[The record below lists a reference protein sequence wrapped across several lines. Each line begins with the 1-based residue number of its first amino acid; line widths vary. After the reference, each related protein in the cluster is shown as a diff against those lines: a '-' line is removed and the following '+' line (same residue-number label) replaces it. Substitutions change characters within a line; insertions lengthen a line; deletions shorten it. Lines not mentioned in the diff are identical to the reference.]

1 MKLNYVL
8 IAILLILPFALFA
21 QSVTGVITDERN
33 QPFFG
38 VNVIEKGT
46 TNGTV
51 TDFDGKFNLN
61 VSKED
66 AVIVFKFLG
75 YRDKEV
81 KYDGSPISLKMQV
94 DEIGLDQVVVSA
106 SKRKERLLDAPASI
120 SVINADKIENNA
132 AITVADNLKNIP
144 GVDVMPTG
152 LVGANVTVRG
162 FNNIFAG
169 GMLTLVD
176 NRIGSVP
183 SLRVNAFQLMPA
195 NNSDIERI
203 EIVRGPG
210 SALYGPNASNGVLH
224 IITKSPLALSD
235 DENVETMFSLAGG
248 SRSIFNPEFRH
259 AHKVSDKF
267 GYKISGGY
275 MQGHDF
281 PFYDPREPTPGQ
293 SFYFGSV
300 EDGVRTVIDSAR
312 GLQTFDRDFFIQ
324 KYNTDARFDFAFNDD
339 MDLTINAGVSRTKNI
354 ELTGLGAAQGV
365 GWLYSYAQARFRW
378 KNLFVN
384 TFMNSSNSGDTYI
397 ISQVEEGQD
406 PPYFFQSLADKSKF
420 YALQVQNSSYVGER
434 LSFTYGFDGLF
445 TRPNSGGTIY
455 GRYED
460 VSDINQLGIYNQT
473 EWDATDKLT
482 LTAALRLDYQTPI
495 EEFQLSPRAAIV
507 YKPNTRNTFRAT
519 FNRAFDAPGAL
530 NLAIDLPQLFIPNG
544 ITARGLG
551 NPNGFNFRY
560 GENGLAQFRSPYGA
574 TGQGW
579 FDVGNTSQN
588 HQHFEGIARLISLG
602 AAGGDQGLAD
612 IIFDQVFNGAAPGGV
627 SLVEAGVDN
636 PINSVNQIV
645 TDFISGNQIDLR
657 DVRDREAVG
666 SVITQTAEIGY
677 KGVLADKIMLSVD
690 FYYTQISNFISPL
703 SPVSYRVQ
711 FNQSELENA
720 IADVMLQNIINSSLV
735 PNANAEALIGATLA
749 NTNGL
754 SLGTVAPES
763 DFVNSDLVLTYLNL
777 GSVDIAGAD
786 LGITYLATDKI
797 AISGAFSF
805 VNKDRI
811 PLQGASDGFI
821 GLNAPKYKSALSVD
835 VREFGKTG
843 FGGGINWRWQD
854 AFPANSALY
863 VGMVNAANLVDVTLS
878 YRPTFSENTLFS
890 LNLNNIFN
898 NEFQRFPGTP
908 FIGFYA
914 LGKIQ
919 HTFKYKIGKKN
930 S

>member
-1 MKLNYVL
+1 M
-8 IAILLILPFALFA
+8 
-21 QSVTGVITDERN
+21 
-33 QPFFG
+33 
-38 VNVIEKGT
+38 
-46 TNGTV
+46 
-51 TDFDGKFNLN
+51 
-61 VSKED
+61 
-66 AVIVFKFLG
+66 
-75 YRDKEV
+75 
-81 KYDGSPISLKMQV
+81 
-94 DEIGLDQVVVSA
+94 
-106 SKRKERLLDAPASI
+106 
-120 SVINADKIENNA
+120 
-132 AITVADNLKNIP
+132 TVADNLKNTP

-162 FNNIFAG
+162 FNNIFSG

-195 NNSDIERI
+195 NNSDIEKI
-203 EIVRGPG
+203 EVVRGPG

-235 DENVETMFSLAGG
+235 DENAETMVSLSGG

-293 SFYFGSV
+293 SYYFGSV
-300 EDGVRTVIDSAR
+300 EDGVREVVDSAR

-324 KYNTDARFDFAFNDD
+324 KYNTDARFDFAFNEDI
-339 MDLTINAGVSRTKNI
+339 DLTVNAGVSRTKNI

-397 ISQVEEGQD
+397 ISQVEPGQE
-406 PPYFFQSLADKSKF
+406 PPFFFQTLADRSKF
-420 YALQVQNSSYVGER
+420 YALQIQNSSYIGDKW
-434 LSFTYGFDGLF
+434 SFTYGFDGLF

-460 VSDINQLGIYNQT
+460 DSDINQLGIYNQT
-473 EWDATDKLT
+473 EWDVTDKLS

-495 EEFQLSPRAAIV
+495 EEWQLSPRGAIV

-519 FNRAFDAPGAL
+519 YNRAYDAPGAL

-560 GENGLAQFRSPYGA
+560 GENGLAQFRSPYA
-574 TGQGW
+574 TTGMGW
-579 FDVGNTSQN
+579 FDVGNTAQN
-588 HQHFEGIARLISLG
+588 YQHFEGIARLISTG
-602 AAGGDQGLAD
+602 AAINVLNDIGNTNPTQSDIQSQANFIYDIAFRGTAD
-612 IIFDQVFNGAAPGGV
+612 GGV
-627 SLVEAGVDN
+627 SLVDAGSDN
-636 PINSVNQIV
+636 PINNVDQIV
-645 TDFISGNQIDLR
+645 TDFITGNQIDLR
-657 DVRDREAVG
+657 DVKDRDPVG

-677 KGVLADKIMLSVD
+677 KGVLFDKLMLSVD
-690 FYYTQISNFISPL
+690 LYYTQISNFISPL

-711 FNQSELENA
+711 FNQGQLEEA
-720 IADVMLQNIINSSLV
+720 IVDVMLQNITNSGIDNLING
-735 PNANAEALIGATLA
+735 AEDLIGATLA

-763 DFVNSDLVLTYLNL
+763 DLVNSDLVLTYLNL
-777 GSVDIAGAD
+777 GSVDVAGGD
-786 LGITYLATDKI
+786 LGLTYLATDNI
-797 AISGAFSF
+797 AVSGAFSF

-821 GLNAPKYKSALSVD
+821 GLNAPRFKTAFSVD
-835 VREFGKTG
+835 VKEFGKTG

-863 VGMVNAANLVDVTLS
+863 VGNVNAANLVDITLS
-878 YRPTFSENTLFS
+878 YRPTFSENTLLS

-930 S
+930 N